1 MHRTWKEL
9 DTLTDFSL
17 KSVLG
22 YWNQLVWNFY
32 GEGNPT
38 CNKLESQAESPHFHG
53 FCIKRGLLED
63 TWERDEAD
71 RGFRP
76 SGRKVTPSEN
86 KRWPGVLIMETC
98 PDLTTVT
105 KDHREFLIP
114 LIGLRALKHVLYKNF
129 VRSVLEANLGLEIT
143 YSDMQ
148 LLWDAIV
155 HKSYHFV
162 CTCERKAKVM
172 ELCT

>member
-1 MHRTWKEL
+1 
-9 DTLTDFSL
+9 
-17 KSVLG
+17 
-22 YWNQLVWNFY
+22 
-32 GEGNPT
+32 
-38 CNKLESQAESPHFHG
+38 
-53 FCIKRGLLED
+53 
-63 TWERDEAD
+63 
-71 RGFRP
+71 
-76 SGRKVTPSEN
+76 
-86 KRWPGVLIMETC
+86 METC

-105 KDHREFLIP
+105 NDHREFLIP

-162 CTCERKAKVM
+162 CACEREAKVM
-172 ELCT
+172 EVCTCRL